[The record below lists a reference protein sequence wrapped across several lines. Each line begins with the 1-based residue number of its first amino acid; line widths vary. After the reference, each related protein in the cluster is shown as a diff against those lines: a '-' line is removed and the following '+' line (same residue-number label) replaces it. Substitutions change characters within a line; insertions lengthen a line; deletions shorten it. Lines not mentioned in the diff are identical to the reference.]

1 MRRRPRQISLK
12 ECYDILK
19 LKKDADTADLKRA
32 YRRRAFELHPDLNP
46 GNPDA
51 SKDFQLLNEAYV
63 ALSAVLKHEDTVRA
77 STQSSR
83 AEQEEARA
91 RAARDEA
98 AEENERQASARA
110 EKEARQNG
118 SAESEKARQQAGA
131 ETSGAADSSGPSGPS
146 SGPNGQASA
155 AGAAGPSSGPA
166 GRASAA
172 GSAGA
177 AAGPN
182 RASRQEQ
189 GQAKANGASAGQ
201 QGAQTGYSEHD
212 VLRDLLT
219 DPFARR
225 VFEDIYSELNRQHQA
240 ETPPP
245 RPEEPA
251 PEQPKAKPAPEKRNV
266 KLHQSNLAWGT
277 PKWNKDHSK
286 GVTGMVKGWLRR
298 QIDEEQSLTL
308 PSANLA
314 PGKRI
319 RLQIRQALSGELK
332 TVEITL
338 PPDFAVG
345 KPIRLRG
352 LGKRVGPWQGDL
364 YLIITNE

>member
-77 STQSSR
+77 STEASR

-91 RAARDEA
+91 RAAKDE
-98 AEENERQASARA
+98 AEENARQASARA
-110 EKEARQNG
+110 EQEARQNA
-118 SAESEKARQQAGA
+118 SAESDNARQAGPTGA
-131 ETSGAADSSGPSGPS
+131 SGASDSADT
-146 SGPNGQASA
+146 ASA
-155 AGAAGPSSGPA
+155 AGKTG
-166 GRASAA
+166 AA
-172 GSAGA
+172 GSGQSAGTT
-177 AAGPN
+177 AGTT
-182 RASRQEQ
+182 RANRQEQ
-189 GQAKANGASAGQ
+189 TKAKGATGGQ
-201 QGAQTGYSEHD
+201 QAQNGYSEHD

-245 RPEEPA
+245 RQEEPA
-251 PEQPKAKPAPEKRNV
+251 PEQPKAKPAAAEKRNV

-277 PKWNKDHSK
+277 PKWNKEHSK

-314 PGKRI
+314 PGRRV

-338 PPDFAVG
+338 PPDFVVG

-364 YLIITNE
+364 YLTLTNE

>member
-51 SKDFQLLNEAYV
+51 SREFQLLNEAYV
-63 ALSAVLKHEDTVRA
+63 ALSAVLKHEDTVRT
-77 STQSSR
+77 STEGSR

-91 RAARDEA
+91 RAARAEA
-98 AEENERQASARA
+98 AEEQERQAAARA

-118 SAESEKARQQAGA
+118 SADSDKSRQEGPAG
-131 ETSGAADSSGPSGPS
+131 
-146 SGPNGQASA
+146 A
-155 AGAAGPSSGPA
+155 AGAAGQGTA
-166 GRASAA
+166 GRSTAGSGFAGSGGASAA
-172 GSAGA
+172 AGSTGTGQTAGA
-177 AAGPN
+177 SASAN
-182 RASRQEQ
+182 RANRQDQGQNQ
-189 GQAKANGASAGQ
+189 GQANGATTGQ
-201 QGAQTGYSEHD
+201 QSAQNGYSEHD

-240 ETPPP
+240 PPP
-245 RPEEPA
+245 PPGQEEPA
-251 PEQPKAKPAPEKRNV
+251 PEQPKAKPAAAEKRNV

-364 YLIITNE
+364 YLTLTNE

>member
-19 LKKDADTADLKRA
+19 LKKNADTADLKRA

-51 SKDFQLLNEAYV
+51 SREFQLLNEAYV

-77 STQSSR
+77 STESSR

-131 ETSGAADSSGPSGPS
+131 ETSGAADSSGPT
-146 SGPNGQASA
+146 SGPNGQAGAADA
-155 AGAAGPSSGPA
+155 AGSSGPS
-166 GRASAA
+166 GRAGAA

-177 AAGPN
+177 N

-189 GQAKANGASAGQ
+189 GQAKASGANAGQ

-314 PGKRI
+314 PGRRI

-338 PPDFAVG
+338 PPDFTVG

-364 YLIITNE
+364 YLTLTNE

>member
-77 STQSSR
+77 STEASR

-98 AEENERQASARA
+98 EENERQASSRA
-110 EKEARQNG
+110 EREARQNA
-118 SAESEKARQQAGA
+118 SAESESARQAG
-131 ETSGAADSSGPSGPS
+131 
-146 SGPNGQASA
+146 A
-155 AGAAGPSSGPA
+155 AGAAGATGPTDSSG
-166 GRASAA
+166 AA
-172 GSAGA
+172 GANGAAGA
-177 AAGPN
+177 GAGEAAGGAAGAN

-189 GQAKANGASAGQ
+189 AQTGAKGPSAGQ
-201 QGAQTGYSEHD
+201 QGAQNGYSEHD

-245 RPEEPA
+245 RQEEPA
-251 PEQPKAKPAPEKRNV
+251 PEQPKAKPAAAEKRNV

-277 PKWNKDHSK
+277 PKWNKEHSK

-364 YLIITNE
+364 YLILTNE

>member
-77 STQSSR
+77 STESSR
-83 AEQEEARA
+83 AEQEEAKA

-110 EKEARQNG
+110 EKEARQND
-118 SAESEKARQQAGA
+118 SAESEKKRQQAGA
-131 ETSGAADSSGPSGPS
+131 ETGGAAGSSGQAGASGASSQARATGPREG
-146 SGPNGQASA
+146 ATA
-155 AGAAGPSSGPA
+155 AGA
-166 GRASAA
+166 
-172 GSAGA
+172 
-177 AAGPN
+177 N

-189 GQAKANGASAGQ
+189 GQTKANGANTGQ

-245 RPEEPA
+245 RQEEPT

-286 GVTGMVKGWLRR
+286 GVTGMVKSWLRR

>member
-19 LKKDADTADLKRA
+19 LKKNADTADLKRA

-51 SKDFQLLNEAYV
+51 SSEFQLLNEAYV

-77 STQSSR
+77 STESSR

-91 RAARDEA
+91 RATRAEA
-98 AEENERQASARA
+98 AEEQERQASARA
-110 EKEARQNG
+110 EKETRQNAG
-118 SAESEKARQQAGA
+118 AESEKSRQQTTA
-131 ETSGAADSSGPSGPS
+131 GPSGTQGA
-146 SGPNGQASA
+146 SG
-155 AGAAGPSSGPA
+155 SGPA
-166 GRASAA
+166 GPAGASATA
-172 GSAGA
+172 GSTGTGQTAGA
-177 AAGPN
+177 SAWASQG
-182 RASRQEQ
+182 SRQEQ
-189 GQAKANGASAGQ
+189 EQTKAKGANGANGANASQ
-201 QGAQTGYSEHD
+201 QNTQSGYSEHD

-240 ETPPP
+240 PPP
-245 RPEEPA
+245 PPGQEEPA
-251 PEQPKAKPAPEKRNV
+251 PEQPKAKPAAAEKRNV

-364 YLIITNE
+364 YLTLTNE

>member
-1 MRRRPRQISLK
+1 M
-12 ECYDILK
+12 
-19 LKKDADTADLKRA
+19 
-32 YRRRAFELHPDLNP
+32 
-46 GNPDA
+46 
-51 SKDFQLLNEAYV
+51 
-63 ALSAVLKHEDTVRA
+63 
-77 STQSSR
+77 
-83 AEQEEARA
+83 
-91 RAARDEA
+91 
-98 AEENERQASARA
+98 
-110 EKEARQNG
+110 
-118 SAESEKARQQAGA
+118 
-131 ETSGAADSSGPSGPS
+131 
-146 SGPNGQASA
+146 
-155 AGAAGPSSGPA
+155 
-166 GRASAA
+166 
-172 GSAGA
+172 
-177 AAGPN
+177 
-182 RASRQEQ
+182 
-189 GQAKANGASAGQ
+189 
-201 QGAQTGYSEHD
+201 
-212 VLRDLLT
+212 LRDLLT

-338 PPDFAVG
+338 PPDFSVG